1 MRGGTVRIT
10 GVEIVPV
17 KLPLLEPFVVSYGT
31 FPDLATVLVRLE
43 TDEGLTGWGEGT
55 PDPHVTGETF
65 EGVVAT
71 LRLLAPALL
80 GHDPLDRSTA
90 MRLLKSRVV
99 GVPTAKAALDIALH
113 DLAGRVAGLPVWTL
127 LGGRAR
133 EALSI
138 SRVISLKS
146 PEAMAIDANQFV
158 AAGFRTVKLK
168 VGDAH
173 DIRGDVRRVAAVRE
187 AVGPDIGIK
196 IDVNGGWRTAGAAV
210 GAVRGIAAYDPEY
223 VEQPVDRR
231 DLEGMAEVRR
241 LGGVQVMADEAV
253 LDAHDALQAVRLRA
267 CDLIN
272 IKLMKCGGLL
282 AALALDAVAE
292 TAGVGCQIGTM
303 VESSV
308 ASAAGL
314 HLALALHNAAT
325 VEMGGPIMLAE
336 DVGDLRAYYE
346 QHRVTVPA
354 GPGLGVEPEEAVL
367 KRYAGQRDWITV

>member
-1 MRGGTVRIT
+1 MRIT
-10 GVEIVPV
+10 GIEIVPI

-31 FPDLATVLVRLE
+31 FPDLASVLVQLE
-43 TDEGLTGWGEGT
+43 TNEGLTGWGEGT

-71 LRLLAPALL
+71 LRHLAPALL
-80 GHDPLDRSTA
+80 GRNPLDRSAA
-90 MRLLKSRVV
+90 MQLLGSRIA
-99 GVPTAKAALDIALH
+99 GAPAAKAALDIALH
-113 DLAGRVAGLPVWTL
+113 DLAGRVADLPVWAL

-138 SRVISLKS
+138 SRVVSLKS
-146 PEAMAIDANQFV
+146 PEAMALDARQHV
-158 AAGFRTVKLK
+158 AAGFGTVKLK
-168 VGDAH
+168 IGDAS

-187 AVGPDIGIK
+187 AIGPDIGIK
-196 IDVNGGWRTAGAAV
+196 IDVNGGWHTAGAAV
-210 GAVRGIAAYDPEY
+210 GAARGIVPYDPEY
-223 VEQPVDRR
+223 LEQPVGRR

-241 LGGVQVMADEAV
+241 LCGVPVMADEAV
-253 LDAHDALQAVRLRA
+253 LDARDALRAVRVRA

-282 AALALDAVAE
+282 AALALNTVAE

-336 DVGDLRAYYE
+336 DVGGLRAYYE
-346 QHRVTVPA
+346 HDRVTVPDS
-354 GPGLGVEPEEAVL
+354 PGLGVEPDEAVL
-367 KRYAGQRDWITV
+367 KRYAGQRDWITA